1 MYYGYT
7 SDTTV
12 SYEYEPDKYVVLDKV
27 HSYEMWG
34 VNTITCKGQ
43 AALGTGWT
51 VFGTLAVADGYYVS
65 HANTQS

>member
-34 VNTITCKGQ
+34 VNTITCKG
-43 AALGTGWT
+43 
-51 VFGTLAVADGYYVS
+51 
-65 HANTQS
+65 